1 MSAEEPGSGGI
12 RAARGLRQAPPQRTP
27 FNPDTGPAFRHS
39 RPSFNNASPQP
50 HTPNAGGSH
59 SMNSSSNPNSA
70 YFVASNY
77 EPRPQVPIS
86 TREVITP
93 GNRPILFAKHRERRR
108 ALIDT
113 QDPLRYLEVA
123 ASPGIYMRCLH
134 GIRSGIPSE
143 MDFAL
148 HHLVKIS
155 FERGDK
161 YKFEGFPLLA
171 ESLIE
176 KALEVTL
183 LAAGKRWE
191 VDYNSKVPSKKDN
204 VLNGTFGTP
213 DILSRLK
220 KFPIIAP
227 NDSLEDPAFSHRLL
241 KINESVSILRNMI
254 MLKENA
260 TFLAN
265 MPLFRDFLSVG
276 LNVPNQPRFNEIK
289 NNALD
294 MAEQATRYWTT
305 GRDDPVFISLL
316 NCLDSPDRYHNLAAL
331 RAVNCFS
338 MELEESNRL
347 QSVPLSKIRI
357 LMNWTL
363 LELDRELLGA
373 TLDFLYQYTA
383 LPENVEEL
391 LKHFQIQTTL
401 VPRLTN
407 LLLFDSVHVQN
418 THVDQEEKR
427 GPAPN
432 DIPPIPPDLFI
443 ELLKLAEPE
452 RSSRWLRSCFVEDDE
467 CEITQIA
474 LWQAYQSR
482 FADSRVAGGSIL
494 PAAEFIKNVSST
506 FSRAQAQVINGPPP
520 KFIIKGI
527 RPLEVAYTLDGYP
540 YLCCKWTDPSKP
552 TKPCKNMYPTPT
564 KLRDH
569 VFGEHL
575 KLETDSSG
583 SWDLSKSSSSVVT
596 CHWNKCN
603 RFSQGGMTED
613 VRVVSGHVKSHLPAE
628 RDDTQPPPVPGRDIL
643 QHRICHTT
651 EFFDTPVDEKGEAVG
666 IAYTAV
672 LIMRNIIRNLPKEL
686 SGPEHGNKSWNNV
699 IFFSHRR
706 KILETMDLNRSL
718 RKHICDVANRID

>member
-1 MSAEEPGSGGI
+1 
-12 RAARGLRQAPPQRTP
+12 
-27 FNPDTGPAFRHS
+27 
-39 RPSFNNASPQP
+39 
-50 HTPNAGGSH
+50 
-59 SMNSSSNPNSA
+59 
-70 YFVASNY
+70 
-77 EPRPQVPIS
+77 
-86 TREVITP
+86 
-93 GNRPILFAKHRERRR
+93 
-108 ALIDT
+108 
-113 QDPLRYLEVA
+113 
-123 ASPGIYMRCLH
+123 MRCLY
-134 GIRSGIPSE
+134 GLRSGVPSE
-143 MDFAL
+143 IDFAL

-171 ESLIE
+171 EALIE

-183 LAAGKRWE
+183 LATGRRWE
-191 VDYNSKVPSKKDN
+191 VEYGSKGLSEKDN
-204 VLNGTFGTP
+204 VLNGTYGTR

-227 NDSLEDPAFSHRLL
+227 HDSLEDPDFCHRLL
-241 KINESVSILRNMI
+241 KINEAVSILRNMI

-260 TFLAN
+260 LFLAN
-265 MPLFRDFLSVG
+265 MSLFRDFLSLG
-276 LNVPNQPRFNEIK
+276 LNMPNQPRFNEIR
-289 NNALD
+289 NNTLD

-305 GRDDPVFISLL
+305 GPNDPVFISLL
-316 NCLDSPDRYHNLAAL
+316 NCLDSPDRYHNLTAL
-331 RAVNCFS
+331 RALNCFS

-347 QSVPLSKIRI
+347 QSVPLSKIQI
-357 LMNWTL
+357 VMNWTL

-383 LPENVEEL
+383 LPENIEEL

-401 VPRLTN
+401 IPRLVN
-407 LLLFDSVHVQN
+407 LLLFDRVHVRN

-427 GPAPN
+427 GPAPTE
-432 DIPPIPPDLFI
+432 IPAIPPDLFL
-443 ELLKLAEPE
+443 ELLQLVEPE

-482 FADSRVAGGSIL
+482 FADTRVQGGSIL

-506 FSRAQAQVINGPPP
+506 FSRAQAQVINGPSP

-527 RPLEVAYTLDGYP
+527 RPLEVAYALDGFP
-540 YLCCKWTDPSKP
+540 YLCCKWDDPAKP
-552 TKPCKNMYPTPT
+552 NRRCGNMYPTPA

-569 VFGEHL
+569 VFREHL
-575 KLETDSSG
+575 KLEPDGSG
-583 SWDLSKSSSSVVT
+583 NWNFSNADPSALTCRWD
-596 CHWNKCN
+596 KCN
-603 RFSQGGMTED
+603 RFPRGGVAEEA
-613 VRVVSGHVKSHLPAE
+613 RVVSGHVTSHLPSD
-628 RDDTQPPPVPGRDIL
+628 RDETKPPPTPGRDIL
-643 QHRICHTT
+643 QPRVCHTT
-651 EFFDTPVDEKGEAVG
+651 DFFDTPVDEKGEPVG

-672 LIMRNIIRNLPKEL
+672 LIMRNIIRNLPKDL
-686 SGPEHGNKSWNNV
+686 SSPEHGNKSWNNV